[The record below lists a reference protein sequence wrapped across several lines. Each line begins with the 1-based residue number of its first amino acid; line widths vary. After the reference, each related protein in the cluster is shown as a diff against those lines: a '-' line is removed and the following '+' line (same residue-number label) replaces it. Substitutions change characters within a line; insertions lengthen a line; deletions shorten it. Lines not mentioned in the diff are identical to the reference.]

1 MWASYKLLSKYCSK
15 DYKKK
20 SYNKWS
26 KKLSKISC
34 PKNIHKIHPPVVFWN
49 MDFDER
55 ILTNSV
61 FCLFRTWI
69 LQTIQVVKIKFGV
82 HWNSFLKIHLKKNQ
96 VQINKGYI
104 WQHSLC
110 DNSPKMWYPHF
121 GAGPLTFVCGF
132 LLTIFWPNS
141 EIDIETWNKCWLQI
155 NVHFWGLRINIWGEK
170 FDL

>member
-1 MWASYKLLSKYCSK
+1 MNSYFNPKDHRIKTVFFMWASYKLSKYCSK

-34 PKNIHKIHPPVVFWN
+34 PKNIHKIHPPVDLHLFFEVWIS
-49 MDFDER
+49 

-82 HWNSFLKIHLKKNQ
+82 HWNSFLKIHLKKIRCRSTRGTYGNTAY
-96 VQINKGYI
+96 VTIPPK
-104 WQHSLC
+104 C
-110 DNSPKMWYPHF
+110 DILIS
-121 GAGPLTFVCGF
+121 GPG
-132 LLTIFWPNS
+132 
-141 EIDIETWNKCWLQI
+141 
-155 NVHFWGLRINIWGEK
+155 H
-170 FDL
+170 